1 MQQTLP
7 NLTRL
12 SLTVAADPD
21 HNEVEPSVV
30 RPKNVQRGEEEEF
43 RPPAPPGWKRRRNAS
58 APQDVVRRPAM
69 KAAEEQEA
77 AGADEKYKKA
87 REKFTQQQGVLET
100 LRNAKVPLQEKVSRV
115 HSSYNELAISFLSVL
130 ADPGN
135 LQYFSDAIWYN
146 RNPRLVMKWCELGE
160 NINALGQSL
169 ITEGY
174 FRDDNGWWMKID
186 DTVTRGSIL
195 RVGKRGETFAAR
207 VGKVVRELKALTD
220 WFERAIH
227 EQRNGAGG
235 PEYRATGRG
244 EFSYITEGPAHGPA
258 TKPEDLSPTKETIAT
273 RDEEDRWDVLKR
285 KWASKEAESNVDA
298 NNHKETPGIFLV
310 TNPYER
316 GYDMYLGFVGV
327 FRSRADAR
335 RCHPSGRDE
344 DACQYTEN
352 DLERNE
358 SWVKETFFT
367 QGPAPKWY
375 RGKNDTWIHGAHV
388 NVTRIGVPK
397 GKNPKYGI
405 ILTDFNAG

>member
-258 TKPEDLSPTKETIAT
+258 TKPSGGGGAGDGESDGESGAGGGESGGGGEFDGESDGESGAGDGESDGGGAGDGESDGGSIVFKDHGWYGEGV
-273 RDEEDRWDVLKR
+273 DRGGGGGGD
-285 KWASKEAESNVDA
+285 
-298 NNHKETPGIFLV
+298 
-310 TNPYER
+310 
-316 GYDMYLGFVGV
+316 
-327 FRSRADAR
+327 
-335 RCHPSGRDE
+335 
-344 DACQYTEN
+344 
-352 DLERNE
+352 
-358 SWVKETFFT
+358 
-367 QGPAPKWY
+367 
-375 RGKNDTWIHGAHV
+375 GAGDGTV
-388 NVTRIGVPK
+388 V
-397 GKNPKYGI
+397 
-405 ILTDFNAG
+405 